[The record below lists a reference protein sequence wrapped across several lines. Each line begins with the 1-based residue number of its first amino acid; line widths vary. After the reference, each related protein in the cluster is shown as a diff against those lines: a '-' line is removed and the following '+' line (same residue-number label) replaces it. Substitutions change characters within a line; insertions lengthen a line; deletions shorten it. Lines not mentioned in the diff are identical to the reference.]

1 MERYKRGVI
10 FWVLL
15 ITSIALPVSAQKA
28 IKKQLYGTNI
38 AVNGTGVGTA
48 TIVLSQSSPTYMV
61 RTYGQP
67 NHVVTRVALQRNDG
81 SWPGEIVLCENGTSA
96 GDCTYDD
103 SNGGN
108 LDIEGAI
115 VAPMFPAG
123 VTGGDFLNALQGGTL
138 SIQLNY
144 GAAGTGVFVR
154 YM

>member
-28 IKKQLYGTNI
+28 VKKQLYGTNI

-61 RTYGQP
+61 RTTSQP
-67 NHVVTRVALQRNDG
+67 NQVVTRVTVQRNDG
-81 SWPGEIVLCENGTSA
+81 SWPGDIVLCENGTSA
-96 GDCTYDD
+96 GDCTYDE
-103 SNGGN
+103 SGN

-115 VAPMFPAG
+115 VGPMFPAG
-123 VTGGDFLNALQGGTL
+123 VSGGDFLNALQGGTL
-138 SIQLNY
+138 SIQLND
-144 GAAGTGVFVR
+144 GAAGTGLFVR